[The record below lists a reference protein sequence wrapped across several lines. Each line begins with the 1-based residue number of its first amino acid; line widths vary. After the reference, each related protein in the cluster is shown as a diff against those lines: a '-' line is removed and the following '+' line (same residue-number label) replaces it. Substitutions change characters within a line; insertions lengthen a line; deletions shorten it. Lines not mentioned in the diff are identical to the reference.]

1 MISEGFRGTY
11 DFRRGWCL
19 FIDDDES
26 ERVFPGLL
34 VWTDRDPS
42 DLAWHNEALGG
53 SRRPGVGRAENGQQ
67 REL

>member
-1 MISEGFRGTY
+1 MISERFRGRY
-11 DFRRGWCL
+11 DFRGGWCL
-19 FIDDDES
+19 LVDDDES

-53 SRRPGVGRAENGQQ
+53 SSRWGGGRAENGQQ
-67 REL
+67 CEL